1 VLIVGYQSPG
11 SLGRR
16 LVDGDKTVTIFGEKV
31 AVRASVHILGGF
43 SAHAGQ
49 DDLVRGFASMAP
61 SRPQLILAHGEDR
74 ARRALA
80 QRLEA
85 EHGIRARCSDL
96 GETVEV
102 WAR

>member
-1 VLIVGYQSPG
+1 
-11 SLGRR
+11 
-16 LVDGDKTVTIFGEKV
+16 
-31 AVRASVHILGGF
+31 
-43 SAHAGQ
+43 
-49 DDLVRGFASMAP
+49 MAP

-80 QRLEA
+80 QRIEA
-85 EHGIRARCSDL
+85 EHGIRARCPDL